1 MIDEEKTC
9 VKCGTIFKIHHPSQR
24 RKQYCSAPCSNG
36 YYNKTNEKVRKK
48 K

>member
-9 VKCGTIFKIHHPSQR
+9 VKCGNTFKIHHPSQR

-36 YYNKTNEKVRKK
+36 YYNTANKKRKK